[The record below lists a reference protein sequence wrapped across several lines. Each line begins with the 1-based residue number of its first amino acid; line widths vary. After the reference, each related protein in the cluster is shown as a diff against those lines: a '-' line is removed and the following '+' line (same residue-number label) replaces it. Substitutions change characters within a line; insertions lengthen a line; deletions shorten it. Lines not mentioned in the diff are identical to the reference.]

1 MFATN
6 PSTTPPSIPIQ
17 SPLQCLLLNDCPSCL
32 MARHLD
38 GHDSNEGYQEKESER
53 FHLVVFQ
60 IDVNLVWVLQTR
72 SLKLD
77 KTILHNLS
85 WCHLAFKCDVVVGW
99 SKGPSDVQCVLD
111 MVVFLN
117 MWSQARTPDYFE
129 AWKLLQSTL
138 RWPEWKSKHRNFS
151 APSNHLWPEWQRTEC
166 VYSYSILESLSE

>member
-6 PSTTPPSIPIQ
+6 HSTTPPSIPIQ
-17 SPLQCLLLNDCPSCL
+17 SPLQCLLLFNDCPSCL

-38 GHDSNEGYQEKESER
+38 GHDSDEGYQEKESER

-77 KTILHNLS
+77 KTLKILHNLS

-111 MVVFLN
+111 VVVFKCVEPSKNTWLF
-117 MWSQARTPDYFE
+117 WSMKIAAIHIALTRMKVK
-129 AWKLLQSTL
+129 A
-138 RWPEWKSKHRNFS
+138 
-151 APSNHLWPEWQRTEC
+151 
-166 VYSYSILESLSE
+166 

>member
-17 SPLQCLLLNDCPSCL
+17 SPLQCLLLFNDCPSCL

-38 GHDSNEGYQEKESER
+38 GQDSDEGYQEKESER

-77 KTILHNLS
+77 NFTQPVLVS
-85 WCHLAFKCDVVVGW
+85 FGFQMWCCCRL
-99 SKGPSDVQCVLD
+99 VQGAIWCSVRPRYGFFLD
-111 MVVFLN
+111 

-151 APSNHLWPEWQRTEC
+151 APSSHLWPEWQRTEC